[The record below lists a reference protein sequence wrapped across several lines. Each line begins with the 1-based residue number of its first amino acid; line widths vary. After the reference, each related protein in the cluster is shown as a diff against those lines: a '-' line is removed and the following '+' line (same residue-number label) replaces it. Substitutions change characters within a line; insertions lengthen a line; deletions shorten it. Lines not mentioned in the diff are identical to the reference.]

1 MEKIKKIKFGFPSR
15 EWQNQTIKLFE
26 LTGYKIKLEKA
37 LYYLE
42 IDDPEIECVLART
55 EEIASY
61 VEKGTIDAGI
71 TQKVHLLEQKAKVV
85 EVAELNYGNDVWW
98 NTKLV
103 LAIPEDSKIKSVK
116 DLEGKKVLARVSE
129 IAKEYLKKHKVKAKV
144 EWSDR
149 PTEPKIPSFGD
160 AIFEFTN
167 TGNAL
172 KAHNLKILDTV
183 METIPEL
190 IANQKTWRNKWK
202 REKIENLGILLK
214 GARLA
219 LEMAGLMLHVSGEDI
234 GKALKILPAL
244 KKPTITR
251 LREKNRFDIL
261 TVVNKKE
268 IRTLIPKLKKNGC
281 TDIVEFPLNKVV
293 I

>member
-1 MEKIKKIKFGFPSR
+1 M
-15 EWQNQTIKLFE
+15 
-26 LTGYKIKLEKA
+26 
-37 LYYLE
+37 
-42 IDDPEIECVLART
+42 
-55 EEIASY
+55 
-61 VEKGTIDAGI
+61 
-71 TQKVHLLEQKAKVV
+71 
-85 EVAELNYGNDVWW
+85 
-98 NTKLV
+98 
-103 LAIPEDSKIKSVK
+103 AIPEDSKIKSVK

-149 PTEPKIPSFGD
+149 PTEPKVPSFGD

-219 LEMAGLMLHVSGEDI
+219 LEMAGLILHVSGEDI

-251 LREKNRFDIL
+251 LREKNRFDVL